1 MQTGELVWLMQ
12 GSPLYEEPSEAIGVA
27 TRHYTGHI
35 TEATMGVEVQ
45 RADVNGYEHQVQ
57 REARLVSWSQV
68 LVGGQ
73 LAWTR
78 TKLLRRLEDVVGDGM

>member
-12 GSPLYEEPSEAIGVA
+12 GCPLYEAPSEAIGVA

-45 RADVNGYEHQVQ
+45 RAEVNDYGV

-68 LVGGQ
+68 LVGGR
-73 LAWTR
+73 LVWTR
-78 TKLLRRLEDVVGDGM
+78 TKILRRLEGVAGDGL